1 MTTER
6 NFNTISPSARV
17 LLLMKALTDIPFA
30 RETAALILEPE
41 AFDRL
46 LQQHHSTTFLVRV
59 VHFENRY
66 KTIDQMLDILR
77 PSNVLELSSGFSCR
91 GLAMAQYK
99 PIIYLDTDLPESA
112 DNKKTLITDL
122 IRIHHVHRKG
132 KLYVQPLNAMDG
144 SQFENA
150 LQFFAPGPITIV
162 NEGLLVYLDEEE
174 KRALCKTIH
183 AILKRRGGHWIT
195 GDVYLKN
202 PDHEPGINNGN
213 GAIKQ
218 TQEDNKWKEFLTE
231 HNVNAN
237 KFNSYDE
244 AEAFFISCGFRVAHK
259 APTLHKSL
267 SALSY
272 FSTPIKAEDVDEWL
286 KYRQTWV
293 LEVE

>member
-41 AFDRL
+41 AFARL
-46 LQQHHSTTFLVRV
+46 LQQQHSDIFLMRV

-66 KTIDQMLDILR
+66 KTIDQMLDILY

-91 GLAMAQYK
+91 GLAMAQHK
-99 PIIYLDTDLPESA
+99 SVIYLDTDLPASA
-112 DNKKTLITDL
+112 SNKKSLISDL

-144 SQFENA
+144 MQFENA
-150 LQFFAPGPITIV
+150 LQFFPPGPITIV
-162 NEGLLVYLDEEE
+162 NEGLLVYLNDEE
-174 KRALCKTIH
+174 KRTLCHTIRT
-183 AILKRRGGHWIT
+183 ILKRRGGHWIT

-202 PDHEPGINNGN
+202 PDHEPGNG
-213 GAIKQ
+213 KQ
-218 TQEDNKWKEFLTE
+218 TSEDNKWKEFLTE

-237 KFNSYDE
+237 KFNSYAE
-244 AEAFFISCGFRVAHK
+244 AESFFLSCGFRIAHK
-259 APTLHKSL
+259 APTLHRSL
-267 SALSY
+267 SSLDY
-272 FSTPIKAEDVDEWL
+272 FRTSVTNEMVDQWL
-286 KYRQTWV
+286 YHRQTWV
-293 LEVE
+293 LEAE